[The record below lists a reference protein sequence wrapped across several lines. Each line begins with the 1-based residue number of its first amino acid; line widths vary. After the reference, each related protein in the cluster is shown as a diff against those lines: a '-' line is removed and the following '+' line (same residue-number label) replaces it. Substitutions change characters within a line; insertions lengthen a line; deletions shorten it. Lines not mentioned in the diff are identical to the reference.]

1 MSNKILFQSVCENYS
16 DVTDI
21 TSPPARKYAKKYG
34 FDYQLDVK
42 PHRFYGRHN
51 AWNKIYKIKELLKEK
66 YEWIFCIDG
75 DLLIYKFY
83 KDIFDY
89 VDKSK
94 SLIMCSDG
102 VADTLY
108 NFNSG
113 AMLFKNTEFSK
124 KFIDDIINTTKEK
137 FFYKRQWEQS
147 VMQYHVRT
155 NDKEFKDHIQIC
167 DSNDFNHNSKWVFHP
182 ADKYDK
188 KDKIESLKKHW
199 RCCRGTDI

>member
-1 MSNKILFQSVCENYS
+1 M
-16 DVTDI
+16 
-21 TSPPARKYAKKYG
+21 
-34 FDYQLDVK
+34 
-42 PHRFYGRHN
+42 
-51 AWNKIYKIKELLKEK
+51 KIKELLKEK

-124 KFIDDIINTTKEK
+124 KFIDDITPLIGIPNGKK
-137 FFYKRQWEQS
+137 IDKRGLYFLLHNYEIFLRGLIKKS
-147 VMQYHVRT
+147 GLEMA
-155 NDKEFKDHIQIC
+155 FKPDA
-167 DSNDFNHNSKWVFHP
+167 KL
-182 ADKYDK
+182 A
-188 KDKIESLKKHW
+188 LG
-199 RCCRGTDI
+199 RR